1 MIKNIY
7 DILDKHQRS
16 RMFMLLIMIL
26 GGAFFETFGVSAV
39 LPLVTAV
46 TNPSIIEENKKYK
59 YAYDF
64 LGLKDYKTFI
74 LVMAIGLVFVYVLK
88 NLYLILLNIAQNH
101 FITNNQR
108 RISVRLMKCYMKQ
121 EYLFHVEHNVSELRR
136 NIEDDV
142 VNFITVL
149 TNGLQLVTEMLVCG
163 MLAIYLMITDF
174 VTTFLLMILMAGFM
188 FVFIKVVRKRFY
200 VLGQRT
206 RDLTAERT
214 KFFLESFGGVKEIKA
229 SSKENFFIGRYDR
242 SFKEYAKA
250 AQGQMLMTY
259 IPKPLMESLCISGL
273 LLFMAIRIVLG
284 ADVNKFIPV
293 MSVFAVAAIRMLPSF
308 NRISGNLNQIMFN
321 KPSLQAVLSELKEM
335 DELNKKIEDDKSK
348 IQIQAADI
356 KVENV
361 SFHYPAKP
369 DKQILDNVSLDI
381 PLNKAVA
388 FVGASGAGK
397 TTLADIILGVM
408 KPQSGKVLMGDVYV
422 LEHLESWH
430 DIIGYIPQAIFLTD
444 DTVRANVAFGVPKD
458 EVDDERVWKA
468 LEEAQIADYVRAQ
481 KDGLDSLIGDR
492 GVKISGGQR
501 QRIGIARALYFDPK
515 VIILDEAT
523 SALDNDTEKAV
534 MEAIYTLSGKKTMII
549 IAHRLSTIS
558 KCQIIYEVGDGK
570 VIQRE
575 YKDITH
581 G

>member
-1 MIKNIY
+1 MIKKIY

-16 RMFMLLIMIL
+16 RMLMLIIMIL

-46 TNPSIIEENKKYK
+46 TNPSVIDENAKYR
-59 YAYDF
+59 YVYDL
-64 LGLKDYKTFI
+64 LGLKDIKTFI
-74 LVMAIGLVFVYVLK
+74 LVMAIGLVFVYIIK

-121 EYLFHVEHNVSELRR
+121 EYLFHVDHNVSELRR

-142 VNFITVL
+142 NNFITFL
-149 TNGLQLVTEMLVCG
+149 TNSLQLVTEILVCG
-163 MLAIYLMITDF
+163 LLTIYLMIQDF
-174 VTTFLLMILMAGFM
+174 VTTILLMVLMAGFM
-188 FVFIKVVRKRFY
+188 LVYIKIVRKRFY
-200 VLGQRT
+200 VLGQKT

-273 LLFMAIRIVLG
+273 LLFMAVRIVLG
-284 ADVNKFIPV
+284 ADVNRFVPV

-321 KPSLQAVLSELKEM
+321 KPSLQAVLNELKEM
-335 DELNKKIEDDKSK
+335 DELNKQVARDQKDIRIEAS
-348 IQIQAADI
+348 DI

-408 KPQSGKVLMGDVYV
+408 RPQTGRVLMGNVNV
-422 LEHLESWH
+422 LEHLDSWH

-444 DTVRANVAFGVPKD
+444 DTVRANVAFGVPKE
-458 EVDDERVWKA
+458 EVDDDKVWRA

-534 MEAIYTLSGKKTMII
+534 MDAIYTLSGKKTMII

-558 KCQIIYEVGDGK
+558 KCQIIYEVEDGK
-570 VIQRE
+570 VRCRE
-575 YKDITH
+575 YEDLVK
-581 G
+581 